1 MRIPAHSSFRSSA
14 AAFGSMRVDQACSA
28 GRRGRLGRAYSGYQ
42 TVGAGDMAQD
52 DRDEIFRDGAR
63 DAHGDIGL
71 MAVVG
76 AYEDAEAEG
85 GKVGGVFMPVV
96 Q

>member
-1 MRIPAHSSFRSSA
+1 
-14 AAFGSMRVDQACSA
+14 
-28 GRRGRLGRAYSGYQ
+28 
-42 TVGAGDMAQD
+42 MAQD

>member
-1 MRIPAHSSFRSSA
+1 
-14 AAFGSMRVDQACSA
+14 
-28 GRRGRLGRAYSGYQ
+28 
-42 TVGAGDMAQD
+42 MAQD
-52 DRDEIFRDGAR
+52 DRDEVVGYGA
-63 DAHGDIGL
+63 GDTPRSVGF

-85 GKVGGVFMPVV
+85 RKVGGVFMPVV

>member
-1 MRIPAHSSFRSSA
+1 MLGGKKGA
-14 AAFGSMRVDQACSA
+14 AGEGV
-28 GRRGRLGRAYSGYQ
+28 LGVPDGGIA
-42 TVGAGDMAQD
+42 AGDMAQD
-52 DRDEIFRDGAR
+52 HRDEIVGYGAG
-63 DAHGDIGL
+63 DAHRNIGL

-76 AYEDAEAEG
+76 AYEDAEAKS